1 MTANN
6 LGSKAMLVRLSIKQW
21 SIRKYDR
28 NVTQKIAQDYQTTM
42 EAGRYTKVLLAENA
56 IRKMSKILNEA
67 RSYHYERTLPWYDW
81 GPRLLPAANYLE
93 YTQKIQFFKTE
104 FEKAVNEFIQNYQ
117 TYVDEARRRLNGMF
131 NPNDYPRQSVIAH
144 YYGFKVSVDP
154 LPDKDDF
161 RVSLGES
168 EVAAIQAD
176 IEARTREAQASGM
189 RELWTR
195 LHDAVNSMVERL
207 SDDKAIF
214 RDSLV
219 GNLTDLV
226 SLLPK
231 MNIADDQDLDA
242 MARQVEKRLCGFNP
256 DQLRSDKKSRR
267 KAAKAAKSILDDM
280 AGYMGG
286 VA

>member
-1 MTANN
+1 MTTNN
-6 LGSKAMLVRLSIKQW
+6 LSNKAMLVRLAIRQW
-21 SIRKYDR
+21 SVRKYDR
-28 NVTQKIAQDYQTTM
+28 NVTQKIANDYQTTVDS
-42 EAGRYTKVLLAENA
+42 GRYTKVLLAVNA
-56 IRKMSKILNEA
+56 IRKMSKIANEV

-93 YTQKIQFFKTE
+93 YTQKIQFYKTE
-104 FEKAVNEFIQNYQ
+104 FEKAVNEFVQNYQ
-117 TYVDEARRRLNGMF
+117 TYIDEAKNRLNGMF
-131 NPNDYPRQSVIAH
+131 NQSDYPDPAAISSF
-144 YYGFKVSVDP
+144 YGFKVSVDP

-176 IEARTREAQASGM
+176 IETRTREAQAAGM

-219 GNLTDLV
+219 GNLSEIV
-226 SLLPK
+226 ALLPK
-231 MNIADDQDLDA
+231 MNVMEDADLEA
-242 MARQVEKRLCGFNP
+242 MRRDVEKRLCGYKP
-256 DQLRSDKKSRR
+256 DQLRTDKHSRR
-267 KAAKAAKSILDDM
+267 EAAKAAKAILDNM

-286 VA
+286 AK

>member
-1 MTANN
+1 MTTNT
-6 LGSKAMLVRLSIKQW
+6 LGNKAMLVRLAIKQW
-21 SIRKYDR
+21 SVRKYDR
-28 NVTQKIAQDYQTTM
+28 NVTQKIANDYQTTVD
-42 EAGRYTKVLLAENA
+42 AGRYTKVLLAINA
-56 IRKMSKILNEA
+56 IRKMSKIANEV

-93 YTQKIQFFKTE
+93 YTQKIQFYKTE
-104 FEKAVNEFIQNYQ
+104 FEKAVNEFVQNYQ
-117 TYVDEARRRLNGMF
+117 TYIDEAKNRLNGMF
-131 NPNDYPRQSVIAH
+131 NQSDYPDPAAISSF
-144 YYGFKVSVDP
+144 YGFKVSVDP

-176 IEARTREAQASGM
+176 IETRTREAQAAGM

-195 LHDAVNSMVERL
+195 LHDAVDSMVERL

-214 RDSLV
+214 RDSLI
-219 GNLTDLV
+219 GNLSDLV

-231 MNIADDQDLDA
+231 MNIADDKDLDA
-242 MARQVEKRLCGFNP
+242 MSRQVEKKLCGFKP
-256 DQLRSDKKSRR
+256 DQLRADKNSRR

-286 VA
+286 AK

>member
-1 MTANN
+1 MTTNN
-6 LGSKAMLVRLSIKQW
+6 LSNKAMLVRLAIRQW
-21 SIRKYDR
+21 SVRKYDR
-28 NVTQKIAQDYQTTM
+28 NVTQKIANDYQTTVDS
-42 EAGRYTKVLLAENA
+42 GRYTKVLLAVNA
-56 IRKMSKILNEA
+56 IRKMSKIANEV

-93 YTQKIQFFKTE
+93 YTQKIQFYKTE
-104 FEKAVNEFIQNYQ
+104 FEKAVNEFVQNYQ
-117 TYVDEARRRLNGMF
+117 TYIDEAKNRLNGMF
-131 NPNDYPRQSVIAH
+131 NQSDYPDPAAISSF
-144 YYGFKVSVDP
+144 YGFKVSVDP

-176 IEARTREAQASGM
+176 IETRTREAQAAGM

-195 LHDAVNSMVERL
+195 LHDAVDSMVERL

-214 RDSLV
+214 RDSLI
-219 GNLTDLV
+219 GNLSDLV

-231 MNIADDQDLDA
+231 MNIADDKDLDA
-242 MARQVEKRLCGFNP
+242 MSRQVEKRLCGFKP
-256 DQLRSDKKSRR
+256 DQLRADKNSRR

-286 VA
+286 AK